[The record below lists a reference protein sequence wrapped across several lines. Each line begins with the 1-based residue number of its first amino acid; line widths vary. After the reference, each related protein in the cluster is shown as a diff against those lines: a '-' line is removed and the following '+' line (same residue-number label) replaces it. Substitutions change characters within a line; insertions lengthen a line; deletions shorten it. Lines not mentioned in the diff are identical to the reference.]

1 MQIFRRIVSLLALL
15 FVLMPASGFAQ
26 DAPVRV
32 AVLYDVVGWGS
43 RMGFGESWG
52 LLLRNQLGDGHE
64 VRWFG
69 DLNTTLAAAA
79 DSGPHSILGEVEA
92 YRPDV
97 VIVALGSVDAIGTD
111 TASLEPACARL
122 VSGLQRIVTDPDI
135 LLCTP
140 TDVVPSAPHI
150 SQERAAILVTRQARL
165 VEIRRAIVTV
175 AQKAASQKVRL
186 IDLYGVTHNRPDQ
199 VVAGDGVQLS
209 ELGHGAIAE
218 ILLSAVRELH
228 REPAVPTTRPN
239 IILFLVDDLGW
250 QDCAVPMHTGAT
262 ALNARYRTPHLE
274 QLAARGMKFTN
285 AYASAPVC
293 TPTRTSI
300 LTGKAPARTHIT
312 YWTLDKDADTSTP
325 RDDIAPPA
333 WAVNGLQPG
342 DHETLPE
349 ILIAAGYRT
358 IHVGKAHF
366 GTHGTPGGD
375 PKSLGFLVNIAGH
388 ASGGPASYYGLD
400 HFTLAGRQ
408 GKPPHSSPSVWDI
421 PGLEKYHG
429 HDIYLTEALA
439 IEACGAIRESVAAG
453 EPFYLNFAP
462 YAVHAPIMGNKKYEP
477 NYPDLDERERAYASM
492 IETYD
497 AALGALVTTLEET
510 GQLGN
515 TVIIFS
521 GDNGGLSAHAR
532 GAAPDGETQHTHN
545 APLKSGKGSAYE
557 GGTRVPTVIVWPGV
571 TDMSPSRRAVEVCDV
586 PVVSH
591 DLFPTVIAL
600 AGLQADDASGDGRAG
615 IDGRDLTP
623 LLTGRAELFDADRVL
638 GWNQPHQWGASG
650 PGIEPFT
657 SARAGDWKLIY
668 FHAGRRFELYNLAA
682 DIGEA
687 SDLAPAMPAKVAE
700 LAAAMDKWLD
710 DTGAQL
716 SIDKATG
723 EEIERPGAA
732 AARLGGLP
740 VTCIPAPSAETRS
753 QAAGW
758 GERGWMQQFEDIR
771 GAAGSLEPRLVLIG
785 DSITQGWAGPG
796 RQVGGAG
803 AAARE
808 RHLDA
813 LGPVLNA
820 GISGDRTQHVLWRL
834 RHGMLDGCE
843 PGAVVLMIGT
853 NNLPDDEPEAIAA
866 GVGLILAELR
876 GRVPGA
882 RVVLVS
888 CPPRGARADEP
899 LRLRGSVLNARLAS
913 LADGDRVRW
922 LDLTPLLTDET
933 GAARADRMAGDF
945 VHFSPGGYEA
955 VGSAIGAAVAEVIRP
970 GGASDGN

>member
-1 MQIFRRIVSLLALL
+1 MIAARLLLLLTAL
-15 FVLMPASGFAQ
+15 FFAGPASAQ
-26 DAPVRV
+26 
-32 AVLYDVVGWGS
+32 
-43 RMGFGESWG
+43 
-52 LLLRNQLGDGHE
+52 
-64 VRWFG
+64 
-69 DLNTTLAAAA
+69 
-79 DSGPHSILGEVEA
+79 
-92 YRPDV
+92 
-97 VIVALGSVDAIGTD
+97 
-111 TASLEPACARL
+111 
-122 VSGLQRIVTDPDI
+122 
-135 LLCTP
+135 
-140 TDVVPSAPHI
+140 
-150 SQERAAILVTRQARL
+150 
-165 VEIRRAIVTV
+165 
-175 AQKAASQKVRL
+175 
-186 IDLYGVTHNRPDQ
+186 
-199 VVAGDGVQLS
+199 
-209 ELGHGAIAE
+209 
-218 ILLSAVRELH
+218 
-228 REPAVPTTRPN
+228 TRPN

-250 QDCAVPMHTGAT
+250 QDCSVPMHTGAT
-262 ALNARYRTPHLE
+262 ALNARYRTPNLE
-274 QLAARGMKFTN
+274 RLAARGMKFTN

-312 YWTLDKDADTSTP
+312 YWTLDKDTDTSTP
-325 RDDIAPPA
+325 RDDIAAPA

-366 GTHGTPGGD
+366 GTHGTLGGD
-375 PKSLGFLVNIAGH
+375 PKSLGFRVNIAGH

-400 HFTLAGRQ
+400 HFTVAGRQ

-439 IEACGAIRESVAAG
+439 IEACGAIRDSVAAG

-477 NYPDLDERERAYASM
+477 NYPGLDERERAYASM

-532 GAAPDGETQHTHN
+532 GAAPDGQTQHTHN

-557 GGTRVPTVIVWPGV
+557 GSTRVPTVIAWPGV
-571 TDMSPSRRAVEVCDV
+571 TEGGSVEHT
-586 PVVSH
+586 PIISH
-591 DLFPTVIAL
+591 DFFPTILAM
-600 AGLQADDASGDGRAG
+600 AGLQADDGPG
-615 IDGRDLTP
+615 IDGRDLSA
-623 LLTGRAELFDADRVL
+623 LLTRRPHLFDATRVL

-657 SARAGDWKLIY
+657 SIRAGDWKLIY
-668 FHAGRRFELYNLAA
+668 FHAGRRYELYNLAE
-682 DIGEA
+682 DIGETN
-687 SDLAPAMPAKVAE
+687 DLAPAMPARVAE
-700 LAAAMDKWLD
+700 LAAAMDRWID

-723 EEIERPGAA
+723 EEIERPGTA
-732 AARLGGLP
+732 AARVGSLP
-740 VTCIPAPSAETRS
+740 VTCIPTPSPETRS

-758 GERGWMQQFEDIR
+758 GERSWMQQFEDIK
-771 GAAGSLEPRLVLIG
+771 GAAGALDPRLVLIG

-866 GVGLILAELR
+866 GVELILAELR

-888 CPPRGARADEP
+888 CPPRGARADDP
-899 LRLRGSVLNARLAS
+899 LRLRGSVLNARLAQ
-913 LADGDRVRW
+913 LADGGRVLW
-922 LDLTPLLTDET
+922 LDITPLLTDET
-933 GAARADRMAGDF
+933 GAARPDRMAGDF
-945 VHFSPGGYEA
+945 IHFAPAGYEA
-955 VGSAIGAAVAEVIRP
+955 AAEAIADIVLGLPER
-970 GGASDGN
+970 